1 MINITK
7 KQDCC
12 GCGAC
17 AQACAK
23 NCITMEPDEEGFA
36 YPSVDSSRCVECGLC
51 ERVCPVLNM
60 EQKKSGHPV
69 SAYAAYANDAQLR
82 QASSSG
88 GIFSLLAQKILSEGG
103 AVFGAAFDDRFSVHH
118 VMVENAE
125 ELERLRGSK
134 YVQSRIGNT
143 YRQAKELLDAGRPVL
158 FSGVAC
164 QIAGLK
170 LFLRKDYENLY
181 TVDILCHGVPSP
193 KAWERYT
200 DIQKK
205 QYGSEIKHI
214 YFRNKTEG
222 WKKFS
227 MKLVF
232 QNGTMYR
239 KLLSEDAFMQWF
251 LKNICLR
258 PSCHSCHF
266 KTIPYPADIT
276 LGDAWGIGNYMP
288 QMDDDRGTSVV
299 LVNTEKGERLWEQ
312 LYPRMTVS
320 RGDPERLLAPNGA
333 ARKSVRPHPKRKQFF
348 AAIDRGASAEAL
360 TRLTRKSPLRR
371 GLSFGKRCVKFIC
384 RKIGIKMV

>member
-51 ERVCPVLNM
+51 ERVCPVLNR

-82 QASSSG
+82 QASSSS

-103 AVFGAAFDDRFSVHH
+103 VVFGAAFDDRFSVHH

-170 LFLRKDYENLY
+170 FFLRKDYENLY
-181 TVDILCHGVPSP
+181 TVNVLCFGAPSP
-193 KAWERYT
+193 KVCNT
-200 DIQKK
+200 ISLH
-205 QYGSEIKHI
+205 GS
-214 YFRNKTEG
+214 
-222 WKKFS
+222 
-227 MKLVF
+227 
-232 QNGTMYR
+232 
-239 KLLSEDAFMQWF
+239 
-251 LKNICLR
+251 KNI
-258 PSCHSCHF
+258 
-266 KTIPYPADIT
+266 
-276 LGDAWGIGNYMP
+276 
-288 QMDDDRGTSVV
+288 
-299 LVNTEKGERLWEQ
+299 
-312 LYPRMTVS
+312 
-320 RGDPERLLAPNGA
+320 
-333 ARKSVRPHPKRKQFF
+333 
-348 AAIDRGASAEAL
+348 AL
-360 TRLTRKSPLRR
+360 P
-371 GLSFGKRCVKFIC
+371 
-384 RKIGIKMV
+384 

>member
-23 NCITMEPDEEGFA
+23 NCITMEADEEGFA

-51 ERVCPVLNM
+51 EGVCPVLNR

-82 QASSSG
+82 QTSSSG
-88 GIFSLLAQKILSEGG
+88 GIFSLMAQKILSEGG

-170 LFLRKDYENLY
+170 FFLRKDYENLY
-181 TVDILCHGVPSP
+181 TVNVLCFGAPSP
-193 KAWERYT
+193 KVWQYYKSAREQEYCAPL
-200 DIQKK
+200 KK
-205 QYGSEIKHI
+205 VS
-214 YFRNKTEG
+214 FRDKCTG
-222 WKKFS
+222 WKTYSIDFS
-227 MKLVF
+227 FENGKKYRSRSSDEPYMK
-232 QNGTMYR
+232 
-239 KLLSEDAFMQWF
+239 WF
-251 LKNICLR
+251 IGEICLR
-258 PSCHSCHF
+258 PSCSNCKF
-266 KTIPYPADIT
+266 RESPYPADIT

-384 RKIGIKMV
+384 RKIRIKMV